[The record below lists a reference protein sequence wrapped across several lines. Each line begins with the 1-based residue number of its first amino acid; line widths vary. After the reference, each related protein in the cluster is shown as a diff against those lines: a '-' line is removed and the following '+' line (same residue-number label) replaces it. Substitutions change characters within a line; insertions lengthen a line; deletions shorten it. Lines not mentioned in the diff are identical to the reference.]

1 LGKSPKKDAGG
12 RSADILVL
20 NGPNLNMLGE
30 REPAIYGHETLDD
43 IARAVEARA
52 KSHGLTVDFRQ
63 SNFEGHL
70 IGWLQEARR
79 AHRGIVINPAGLGH
93 TSIAL
98 LDAVIVSELPVIEVH
113 LSTIFAREPFRH
125 HSHIS
130 AAAKGVICGLGSQG
144 YLFAVDALA
153 AILGGGSK
161 GRGKSKGRK

>member
-1 LGKSPKKDAGG
+1 LAKAPKKENGG

-30 REPAIYGHETLDD
+30 REPAIYGRETLDD
-43 IARAVEARA
+43 IAREVEARA
-52 KSHGLTVDFRQ
+52 KSHGLTIDFRQ

-79 AHRGIVINPAGLGH
+79 ANRGIVINPAGLGH

-113 LSTIFAREPFRH
+113 LSNIFAREPFRH

-130 AAAKGVICGLGSQG
+130 QAAKGIICGLGAQG
-144 YLFAVDALA
+144 YLFAIDALA
-153 AILGGGSK
+153 ALLT

>member
-1 LGKSPKKDAGG
+1 LGKSPKKEGG
-12 RSADILVL
+12 KTADILVL

-30 REPAIYGHETLDD
+30 REPAIYGRETLDD

-52 KSHGLTVDFRQ
+52 KSHGLSVDFRQ

-79 AHRGIVINPAGLGH
+79 ANRGVVINPAGLGH

-113 LSTIFAREPFRH
+113 LSNIFAREAFRH

-130 AAAKGVICGLGSQG
+130 QAAKGVICGLGSQG
-144 YLFAVDALA
+144 YLFAIDALA
-153 AILGGGSK
+153 AIFGGGPG

>member
-12 RSADILVL
+12 RAADILVL

-43 IARAVEARA
+43 IARAVAVRA
-52 KSHGLTVDFRQ
+52 QSHGLSTDFRQ

-79 AHRGIVINPAGLGH
+79 ANRGIVINPAGLGH

-98 LDAVIVSELPVIEVH
+98 LDAVVFSELPVIEVH
-113 LSTIFAREPFRH
+113 LSNIFAREPFRH
-125 HSHIS
+125 HSHLS
-130 AAAKGVICGLGSQG
+130 QAAKGVICGLGAQG
-144 YLFAVDALA
+144 YLSAVDALA
-153 AILGGGSK
+153 AILAGK
-161 GRGKSKGRK
+161 KSKGRK